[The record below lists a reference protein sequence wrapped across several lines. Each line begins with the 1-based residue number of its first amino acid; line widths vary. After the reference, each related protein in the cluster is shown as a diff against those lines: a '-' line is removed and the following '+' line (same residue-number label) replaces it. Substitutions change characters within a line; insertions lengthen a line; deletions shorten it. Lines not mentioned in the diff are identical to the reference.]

1 EGLRLTVGALDTQRQ
16 RVQLRDSKGNQ
27 ERFVPR
33 PAATWQICR
42 TTQSPVMLAQ
52 CAACESPIF
61 VPHSWGHRNAP
72 HCPHPESQQGLERQL
87 KKQLPAEYFLLTFTV
102 PEAFRA
108 LAWQPQRT
116 LYSIMTRCRWE
127 SVTSFT
133 RNDPRL
139 QGAAG
144 ATAVRHTC
152 LHAAST
158 TPRRYI

>member
-1 EGLRLTVGALDTQRQ
+1 MLNRQCWHAIDPVAVGWSRGLNVIRDDLPVFPI
-16 RVQLRDSKGNQ
+16 RDSKGNQ

-116 LYSIMTRCRWE
+116 LYSIMTRC
-127 SVTSFT
+127 
-133 RNDPRL
+133 
-139 QGAAG
+139 
-144 ATAVRHTC
+144 
-152 LHAAST
+152 
-158 TPRRYI
+158 